1 MPNLT
6 QSLEIYIIIIRDNT
20 IFNIYQYTLP
30 ENFTI

>member
-1 MPNLT
+1 MPNIT
-6 QSLEIYIIIIRDNT
+6 QSLEIYIIIIIDNT

>member
-1 MPNLT
+1 MPNIT
-6 QSLEIYIIIIRDNT
+6 QSIMIYIIFILDNT